1 MQRRRPVMLV
11 ILDGFGWREDA
22 ADNAVRQAK
31 TPTFDRLWQSGPRG
45 FLRTSG
51 KDVGLPDGQMGNS
64 EVGHLNIG
72 AGRVVVQ
79 DLPRIGAAIASGEM
93 ARAPALTDLI
103 AKLKNSGG
111 TCHLLGLV
119 SPGGVHSHQ
128 GHAVAL
134 AKILAAA
141 GVPTLLH
148 ALTDGR
154 DTPPQSAA
162 DDLKR
167 LLAALPKTASIATVA
182 GRYYAMDRDKRWD
195 RVEKAY
201 NAIVE
206 AAGPRFADAPAVVA
220 DAYAHKKFDEFIVP
234 AVVDDYRGMKDGD
247 GVLCFNF
254 RADRVR
260 EILSAMLD
268 PNFSGFARKRA
279 VHFAAAVG
287 MAQYSDELDK
297 LMATIFPPQPLAN
310 ILGEIVS
317 EAGRTQLRMAETEK
331 YPHVTYFLNG
341 GREEPYAGE
350 DRIMVPSPK
359 VATYD
364 LQPEM
369 SAPELTDKAVAAIN
383 SGKYDRYGGPH
394 RQPAGRRQ
402 GGGDG
407 RCGLRPHRAGGRKIG
422 RRAPCHRRPRQLR
435 DDARPGDRRAAYR
448 THHEPGAGHAG
459 RRAQSRAQ
467 RRRPARRH
475 RADAARADGIAE
487 AQGDD
492 RHVALARG
500 LKLRLRHR
508 LLRCHALLGQFLFCF
523 LVLGQV
529 RQPHATQHIGRLG
542 ELNVVVTND
551 LYAVAP
557 GIAKIKELTIEY
569 ADTSRL
575 ECLAGR
581 LLVVN
586 HEAKV
591 ATIVRRLPAT
601 LLKRNKLI
609 AQVDESHG
617 VALAAQF
624 EAEETTV
631 ERQRLFDIPY
641 LQRNVVE
648 ADNARFRELSHR
660 NLLCGPEELNG

>member
-383 SGKYDRYGGPH
+383 SGKYDLIVLNYANPDMVGHTGSLPAAVKAVETVDAGLGRIAQAVEKSGGALLVTADHGNCEMMRDPETGGPH
-394 RQPAGRRQ
+394 TAHTTNPVPVMLVGARNRA
-402 GGGDG
+402 
-407 RCGLRPHRAGGRKIG
+407 LSAGGRLADI
-422 RRAPCHRRPRQLR
+422 APTLLELMELPKPKEMTGTSLL
-435 DDARPGDRRAAYR
+435 
-448 THHEPGAGHAG
+448 
-459 RRAQSRAQ
+459 
-467 RRRPARRH
+467 
-475 RADAARADGIAE
+475 RAD
-487 AQGDD
+487 
-492 RHVALARG
+492 
-500 LKLRLRHR
+500 
-508 LLRCHALLGQFLFCF
+508 
-523 LVLGQV
+523 
-529 RQPHATQHIGRLG
+529 
-542 ELNVVVTND
+542 
-551 LYAVAP
+551 
-557 GIAKIKELTIEY
+557 
-569 ADTSRL
+569 
-575 ECLAGR
+575 
-581 LLVVN
+581 
-586 HEAKV
+586 
-591 ATIVRRLPAT
+591 
-601 LLKRNKLI
+601 
-609 AQVDESHG
+609 
-617 VALAAQF
+617 
-624 EAEETTV
+624 
-631 ERQRLFDIPY
+631 
-641 LQRNVVE
+641 
-648 ADNARFRELSHR
+648 
-660 NLLCGPEELNG
+660 